1 MLDDKLKD
9 LDLIDVLSER
19 HLQLRKVIEQL
30 WNTNSDMN
38 LSNSEWFMMAR
49 IYQKQ
54 PTIAYVSRNVDIS
67 RQATHKLIK
76 KLEEKGLVEV
86 SNVRDNKKDK
96 YIRLTD
102 LGEACYEKNEALKA
116 DQERKIAD
124 NIGHEQFQLL
134 NDILKADWG
143 M

>member
-1 MLDDKLKD
+1 MDDKLKD